1 MLPNFY
7 FPLTALG
14 HWPAVPSGLLPLA
27 RVWLRYRAGL
37 LEFDKAQIPT
47 WGIGYD
53 SDFFFHIQV
62 MAFLQ
67 LIKLFIFF
75 NCQTWIF

>member
-27 RVWLRYRAGL
+27 RVWLRYRVGL

-53 SDFFFHIQV
+53 SDFFFPHSSYGFSTV
-62 MAFLQ
+62 DKTFYFF
-67 LIKLFIFF
+67 KLSNI
-75 NCQTWIF
+75 